1 MDVTPFS
8 LGFETAEG
16 VMAVFKYNTTI
27 PTKLMQTFT
36 TYFYNQLGVLIQ
48 IYESEHAM
56 TKDNNLLGKAFLRLK
71 SVFYIDINCIPTS
84 LLPIGVQK
92 RRTRLPS
99 LMRRAI

>member
-1 MDVTPFS
+1 
-8 LGFETAEG
+8 
-16 VMAVFKYNTTI
+16 MAVFKYNTTI

-71 SVFYIDINCIPTS
+71 KTLNACWRKLRNTKLKIRSSITRCLPRIPFN
-84 LLPIGVQK
+84 
-92 RRTRLPS
+92 
-99 LMRRAI
+99 LMHST